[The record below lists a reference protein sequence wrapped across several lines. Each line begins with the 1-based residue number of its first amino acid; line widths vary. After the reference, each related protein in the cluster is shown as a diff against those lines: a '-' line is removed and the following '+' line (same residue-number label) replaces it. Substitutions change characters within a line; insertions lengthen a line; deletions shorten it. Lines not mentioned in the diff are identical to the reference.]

1 MSEIT
6 ADDGITEGRYDH
18 LPGPNIWIFCTRIY
32 TFSTE
37 FFGLWVKIENMSVC
51 TRMYRKP
58 TEKQAKSR

>member
-37 FFGLWVKIENMSVC
+37 FFWVMGQNRKYERLYQDVQE
-51 TRMYRKP
+51 TYRE
-58 TEKQAKSR
+58 TS